1 MDTSLNISSTKVGEI
16 GFNIE
21 AKALQKDFVGRSGQV
36 ISAVGPLEYEIK
48 AGEFFSLVGPSGC
61 GKSTFLRL
69 VAGLIAP
76 TDGEIYL
83 GGTMVREPSDQVG
96 IVFQRP
102 TLLPWRTILENVT
115 MPLRI
120 AKQLDKSSL
129 ERARSLLD
137 IVGLSKFVNNYPRE
151 LSGGMQQRVSIA
163 RALIKSPPV
172 VLMDEPFGALDEF
185 TRESMN
191 EELLRIWSLERST
204 ILFIT
209 HSISEAVFMS
219 DRIGVM
225 TSGPGRLLDVVEV
238 NLPRPRTSAER
249 NSDEFYNYVRSVR
262 SILDSAY
269 QSGAKSN
276 AQ

>member
-1 MDTSLNISSTKVGEI
+1 MDISLKVSSLKADEV
-16 GFNIE
+16 GFNIV
-21 AKALQKDFVGRSGQV
+21 AKGLKKDFVGRNGEV
-36 ISAVGPLEYEIK
+36 ISAVGPLDYEIK

-69 VAGLIAP
+69 VAGLIDP
-76 TDGEIYL
+76 TQGEIYL
-83 GGTMVREPSDQVG
+83 GGTQVHEPSDQVG
-96 IVFQRP
+96 VVFQRP
-102 TLLPWRTILENVT
+102 VLLPWRTILENVT

-120 AKQLDKSSL
+120 ARQLDERSMN
-129 ERARSLLD
+129 RARSLLD
-137 IVGLSKFVNNYPRE
+137 TVGLSKFVSNYPKE

-163 RALIKSPPV
+163 RALIKGPSV

-225 TSGPGRLLDVVEV
+225 TSGPGRLLDIVDI
-238 NLPRPRTSAER
+238 NLPRPRTSIER
-249 NSDEFYNYVRSVR
+249 NSDEFYDYVRSVR

-269 QSGAKSN
+269 GPMAGSHVE
-276 AQ
+276 